1 MSDEVQV
8 SEPQPL
14 ELRADQVQS
23 VNVLIAAAQVAQSK
37 GAFSLV
43 DAKSVLE
50 AIQNLVPPAP
60 QEEMEAAS

>member
-1 MSDEVQV
+1 MSETS
-8 SEPQPL
+8 SEPRDL
-14 ELRADQVQS
+14 VLRPDQVNS

-50 AIQNLVPPAP
+50 AIQNLVPPP
-60 QEEMEAAS
+60 PEEVEEEAAS